1 MTCDVCGH
9 AMRGGPVAELWVC
22 PWCYAWTEPA
32 HGGHEL
38 ARARYEPPDR
48 RWERAETPEPPGG
61 TAHAYGHLG
70 TTLCGAG
77 YDRLTASPY
86 PWVPGWSSACP
97 DCEEAAAVID
107 RRRPAEA
114 RDEKRNRPL
123 SHPGSNG
130 LPFQDAPDPA
140 PT

>member
-1 MTCDVCGH
+1 MDR
-9 AMRGGPVAELWVC
+9 AGPRR
-22 PWCYAWTEPA
+22 T
-32 HGGHEL
+32 
-38 ARARYEPPDR
+38 RARTGAV
-48 RWERAETPEPPGG
+48 RAPGPALGTRGDPGTARG

-77 YDRLTASPY
+77 YDGLTASPY

-114 RDEKRNRPL
+114 RDENEKRNRPL
-123 SHPGSNG
+123 SQPGSNG
-130 LPFQDAPDPA
+130 LPF
-140 PT
+140 